1 MKKAF
6 IVIVSII
13 LSGCQ
18 SEINLETKCD
28 CLNTFYLRA
37 VELMEDEGFKV
48 EKEDHRLLTEN
59 IEVKTYLAFE
69 KIKDDKGLDYVL
81 AKCFPDIN
89 KDNYKKL
96 SNPKEMRKAGKGLLE
111 YLGEECEKE
120 NKERSALLMDEML
133 EKFKSFQID

>member
-1 MKKAF
+1 MKKIF
-6 IVIVSII
+6 IVIVSIV

-48 EKEDHRLLTEN
+48 EKEDFRLLIEN
-59 IEVKTYLAFE
+59 VEVKTYLAFE

-81 AKCFPDIN
+81 AKCFPDVN
-89 KDNYKKL
+89 KDNYNKL
-96 SNPKEMRKAGKGLLE
+96 SNPEEMRKAGNELLE
-111 YLGEECEKE
+111 FLGKECEKE
-120 NKERSALLMDEML
+120 NEEKSALLRDEML

>member
-48 EKEDHRLLTEN
+48 EKEDFRLLIEN
-59 IEVKTYLAFE
+59 IEVKTYLVFE

-81 AKCFPDIN
+81 AKCFPDGN
-89 KDNYKKL
+89 KDNYYKL
-96 SNPKEMRKAGKGLLE
+96 SNPKEMRKAGNKLIE
-111 YLGEECEKE
+111 YLGKECEKE
-120 NKERSALLMDEML
+120 NEEKSALLRDEML
-133 EKFKSFQID
+133 EKFKLFQND

>member
-13 LSGCQ
+13 LSGYQ

-48 EKEDHRLLTEN
+48 EKEDFRLLIEN
-59 IEVKTYLAFE
+59 VEVKTYLVFE
-69 KIKDDKGLDYVL
+69 KIKDDKGLDYVI
-81 AKCFPDIN
+81 AKCFPDAS
-89 KDNYKKL
+89 KDNYNKL
-96 SNPKEMRKAGKGLLE
+96 SNPKEMRKAGNELLE
-111 YLGEECEKE
+111 FLAEECEKE
-120 NKERSALLMDEML
+120 NEEKLALLMDEML

>member
-1 MKKAF
+1 MKKIF
-6 IVIVSII
+6 IVIVSIV

-28 CLNTFYLRA
+28 CFNTFYLRA

-48 EKEDHRLLTEN
+48 EKEDFRLLIEN

-81 AKCFPDIN
+81 AKCFPDASKN
-89 KDNYKKL
+89 NYYKL
-96 SNPKEMRKAGKGLLE
+96 SNPEEMRKAGNEMLE
-111 YLGEECEKE
+111 SLGNECKKE
-120 NKERSALLMDEML
+120 NEEKSALLMDEML